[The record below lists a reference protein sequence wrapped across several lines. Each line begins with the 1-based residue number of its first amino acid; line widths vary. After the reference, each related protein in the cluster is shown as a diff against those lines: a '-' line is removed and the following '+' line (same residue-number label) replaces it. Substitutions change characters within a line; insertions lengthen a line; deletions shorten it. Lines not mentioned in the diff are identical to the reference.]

1 MDSGSPDLVS
11 RARDHGNSLYRSGNL
26 LKAEQ
31 VYSHGARLAPQD
43 IRFPA
48 NLSSVKF
55 EMGNYSETVS
65 CIEKALSLVDPQTD
79 TTMVQKLYVRLVKA
93 YLLSYKFNEAREAIS
108 HITTEQDRRALGQ
121 SLRRM
126 EAVQSLYRDEKTL
139 WNQVIQRLPR
149 YRPKLA
155 DDVEFSAVGRDVAG
169 SVFHSSL
176 ADSNQEDYS
185 FLFPNVG
192 DARDVFATLA
202 DIGKRSSTKYSLTFK
217 KFYFTLVDLKSA
229 AFARDLLMF
238 RMLADYAAE
247 PERDRRVTLATL
259 SYTFAAHIMPSW
271 AYDRLQTAI
280 HRVMDEIQR
289 NVPLIIGNFYIDA
302 TTRDSISNH
311 LLNWQEPPTDWYG
324 TEGILNSTRQQH
336 AEKERIKNGRRADIV
351 PETIRGVTSK
361 TPPPE
366 CEPDSLDTL
375 AFLDLSFMLPSALLM
390 REYEPE
396 LAELIMEYG
405 FEAGVSITGQSMIDS
420 YHASRRNDSLP
431 NVNFTPQEVVRDLFW
446 HFHHRNV
453 APDCR
458 GAFEHLMG
466 FFSFVGKW
474 YHKIRGQTMFRMVI
488 DDVANFM
495 ELREKGLLSREH
507 PAFPD
512 RYDKIHMSHIP
523 DYAGGPLTVFL
534 HGMPILRH
542 DKASEITFTIALNQ
556 EQWATRE
563 QLLVE
568 HFLLADRPKTTET
581 FATTLTENP
590 FYIDDVI
597 SGGPLH
603 SDEPLMKCPLSW
615 SRTSYEPLA
624 WAKLMPRQELE
635 RWLHMHFLKLCLP
648 FPRIDTLSHS
658 VFTLS
663 NTIMFF
669 RLLMH
674 LSRVGYPLHWLSE
687 VLASMCNGEITSQAR
702 APRAKIMDKA
712 EVERKYSKRK
722 ISIRPFVEEFK
733 TLLVIWRR
741 LLPFNLLQDESRL
754 PPIETIREYRLRFT
768 WPETLTSVYHPV
780 ITLVLWNVDDNGAI
794 PRHTLREALRDDE
807 KTNPKYKGISRQNG
821 RVHVISTV
829 KFNSVT
835 KTASFWFADAPIQ
848 GMVSADSHWEAYIFD
863 TNTWV
868 VLSEPVPVNR
878 SNLAQGNVWCH
889 I

>member
-1 MDSGSPDLVS
+1 MNSQSSDAVS
-11 RARDHGNSLYRSGNL
+11 RARAHGNSLYRSGNL
-26 LKAEQ
+26 LKAEE
-31 VYSHGARLAPQD
+31 VYSYGARLAPQD

-55 EMGNYSETVS
+55 EMGNYSETVA
-65 CIEKALSLVDPQTD
+65 CIEKALSLVDAETD

-93 YLLSYKFNEAREAIS
+93 CLLSSKFNEARAAIS
-108 HITTEQDRRALGQ
+108 KITEEQGRHALGQ
-121 SLRRM
+121 SLQRM
-126 EAVQSLYRDEKTL
+126 EAVQNLYRDKKTL

-155 DDVEFSAVGRDVAG
+155 GDVEFSAVGRDVAD
-169 SVFHSSL
+169 SVFNSSL
-176 ADSNQEDYS
+176 ADSTQEDYS

-202 DIGKRSSTKYSLTFK
+202 DIGERSSRKYSLTFK

-229 AFARDLLMF
+229 AFTRDLLMF
-238 RMLADYAAE
+238 RMLADCAME
-247 PERDRRVTLATL
+247 PERERRVTLATL
-259 SYTFAAHIMPSW
+259 SYTFASHIMPSW

-280 HRVMDEIQR
+280 HHVMDELQR
-289 NVPLIIGNFYIDA
+289 NVPLIMGNFCIDA
-302 TTRDSISNH
+302 TTRDSISSH

-336 AEKERIKNGRRADIV
+336 AEKERIQRGRRTEIL

-361 TPPPE
+361 MPPPE
-366 CEPDSLDTL
+366 CEPDGLDAL
-375 AFLDLSFMLPSALLM
+375 AFLDLSFMLPSALLIKD
-390 REYEPE
+390 YEPE
-396 LAELIMEYG
+396 LAELIMEHG
-405 FEAGVSITGQSMIDS
+405 FEAGVSIAGQSVVDS
-420 YHASRRNDSLP
+420 RNNSVP

-446 HFHHRNV
+446 HFHYRNV
-453 APDCR
+453 APDCQ

-466 FFSFVGKW
+466 FFSFVGEW
-474 YHKIRGQTMFRMVI
+474 YHKIRDQVMFRVVI

-495 ELREKGLLSREH
+495 ELREQGLLGQEN

-512 RYDKIHMSHIP
+512 RYDRIHMSYVP
-523 DYAGGPLTVFL
+523 DYAGGPLPVFL

-542 DKASEITFTIALNQ
+542 DKASEMTFAIALNQ
-556 EQWATRE
+556 EQWATRD

-568 HFLLADRPKTTET
+568 HFLLADNPKTMET
-581 FATTLTENP
+581 FATTLTEDP

-597 SGGPLH
+597 TGGSLH

-615 SRTSYEPLA
+615 SRTSCEPLP

-635 RWLHMHFLKLCLP
+635 RWLHMHFFKICLP
-648 FPRIDTLSHS
+648 FRRIDTLSHDL
-658 VFTLS
+658 FTLS
-663 NTIMFF
+663 NTVIFF
-669 RLLMH
+669 RLLIH
-674 LSRVGYPLHWLSE
+674 LSRTGYPPHWLSG
-687 VLASMCNGEITSQAR
+687 VLASMCDGEITSQAR
-702 APRAKIMDKA
+702 APRVKIVGKA

-722 ISIRPFVEEFK
+722 ISIRPFIEEFK

-741 LLPFNLLQDESRL
+741 LLPFNLLQDENQL
-754 PPIETIREYRLRFT
+754 PPIDTIREYKLRFT

-780 ITLVLWNVDDNGAI
+780 ITLVLWNVGDNGAI
-794 PRHTLREALRDDE
+794 PRQRLREALLDDE
-807 KTNPKYKGISRQNG
+807 KPDARYKGISRQPG

-829 KFNSVT
+829 KFNSAA

-848 GMVSADSHWEAYIFD
+848 SMVSGGSHWEAYIFD

-868 VLSEPVPVNR
+868 VLSEPVPVTR
-878 SNLAQGNVWCH
+878 PNLERGDVWCH